1 MKRERTGTVAI
12 QGARALRSY
21 VAVRDILQASLNAPD
36 PNELYQFALV
46 RISPLVEAT
55 FASVY
60 LMDGAAE
67 VMRLAGAYNW
77 PERFR
82 PRLSEVRVR
91 VPLGPSGRAAAEQRL
106 VRVDDVFS
114 DPSLEEWH
122 EIATELGFQAFV
134 AVPMV
139 VNANVLGVVT
149 FYFAEGVRLADD
161 AIELM
166 QVTADQLAAFAEKT
180 QLEEALRRT
189 RAALAEAEAERDQ
202 AVSGRTAESDA
213 LEH

>member
-1 MKRERTGTVAI
+1 MKRVRTGSVAI
-12 QGARALRSY
+12 QGARALRSF
-21 VAVRDILQASLNAPD
+21 VAIRDILQASLNAPD

-46 RISPLVEAT
+46 RVSPLVEAT

-67 VMRLAGAYNW
+67 VLRLAGAYNW

-91 VPLGPSGRAAAEQRL
+91 VPLGPSGRAAAERRL
-106 VRVDDVFS
+106 VRVDDVLS
-114 DPSLEEWH
+114 DPGLEEWH
-122 EIATELGFQAFV
+122 EIARELGFRAFV

-139 VNANVLGVVT
+139 ANANVLGVLT
-149 FYFAEGVRLADD
+149 FYFAEGVRLGDD
-161 AIELM
+161 AVDLM
-166 QVTADQLAAFAEKT
+166 QVAADQLAAFAEKT

-189 RAALAEAEAERDQ
+189 RVVLAEAEAERDQ
-202 AVSGRTAESDA
+202 ASAPPVPP
-213 LEH
+213 EH

>member
-1 MKRERTGTVAI
+1 MKRERTGSVAI
-12 QGARALRSY
+12 HGARALRSY
-21 VAVRDILQASLNAPD
+21 VAIRDILQASLNAPD

-106 VRVDDVFS
+106 VRVDDVFADS
-114 DPSLEEWH
+114 GLEEWH
-122 EIATELGFQAFV
+122 EIARELGFQAFV

-139 VNANVLGVVT
+139 VNANVLGVLT
-149 FYFAEGVRLADD
+149 FYFADGVRLGDD
-161 AIELM
+161 AVELM
-166 QVTADQLAAFAEKT
+166 QVTADQLAAFAERT

-202 AVSGRTAESDA
+202 AVSTRPPEPDA